1 MEFKYIIED
10 AIQDLI
16 RTQLKIEG
24 NKWVNK
30 NNGNIIII
38 MFKI

>member
-24 NKWVNK
+24 NK
-30 NNGNIIII
+30 
-38 MFKI
+38 